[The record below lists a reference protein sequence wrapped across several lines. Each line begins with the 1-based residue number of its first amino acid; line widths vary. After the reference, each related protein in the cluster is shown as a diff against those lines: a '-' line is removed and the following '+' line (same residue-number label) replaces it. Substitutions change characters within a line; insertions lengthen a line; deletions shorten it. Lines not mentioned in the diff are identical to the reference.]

1 MRSQAL
7 GAGLVADSQ
16 WALEPFELVRPATV
30 AEAVAARAER
40 PGAVFAAGM
49 TDLTA
54 QFREGLRPAECI
66 ALSGLDELRRVRVT
80 AGGLRIGA
88 LLTHRTGPAD
98 ATLRATLPSLAGA
111 WSRIANVRVRFR
123 ATIGGNLM
131 AGRHRYEMPVILSA
145 LDADAYLSD
154 AQGEHRL
161 PVAALAGAGPVPG
174 GLLTEIGVET
184 SSLAWFGYDRSL
196 RPVTTVAVAVR
207 RVPGGLKVTSSAGSE
222 YRPATTVT
230 RVFAAAEPADLDP
243 REVGAALAS
252 ALPDSVGDYAGS
264 ARYRRRVVGTLI
276 ARQLRTAS
284 EENRS

>member
-1 MRSQAL
+1 MRSQAR
-7 GAGLVADSQ
+7 GAGLIADSQ

-30 AEAVAARAER
+30 AEAVAAHERR

-54 QFREGLRPAECI
+54 QFREGLRPSACI

-80 AGGLRIGA
+80 ADGLRIGA
-88 LLTHRTGPAD
+88 LLTHRAGPAD
-98 ATLRATLPSLAGA
+98 ETLRTTLPSLARA
-111 WSRIANVRVRFR
+111 WGRIANVRVRFR

-131 AGRHRYEMPVILSA
+131 ARRHRYEIPVILSA
-145 LDADAYLSD
+145 LDAELCLSD
-154 AQGEHRL
+154 ARGEHRL
-161 PVAALAGAGPVPG
+161 PVAALGRGESVPG

-184 SSLAWFGYDRSL
+184 RSLAWFGYDRSL

-207 RVPGGLKVTSSAGSE
+207 RVAGGLAVTSCAGSE
-222 YRPATTVT
+222 YRPAATVS
-230 RVFAAAEPADLDP
+230 RVFAVAEPAELDP
-243 REVGAALAS
+243 REVGAALAG
-252 ALPDSVGDYAGS
+252 ALPDSIGDYAGS